1 MNQYELIRTAHRVY
15 GKGIRE
21 IGRETGHH
29 RDTIRRAI
37 AGIEPVYQRKKTPR
51 SPVMDPFANT
61 VEQWLTEDRSSPKK
75 QRHTAKRIFDR
86 LVAEHGFTG
95 GESTV
100 RRWVRLKKRELGF
113 DTTEAMV
120 PLCPEIG
127 KEAEVD
133 WGTAHVIMNGEQRQ
147 VKLFCM
153 RSRYSGKSFVRA
165 YPLERQEMFFE
176 GHIHAFSY
184 FGGIHPVLVYDNL
197 TTAVNRILKGRSRLE
212 QARFVSF
219 RSYYTFKARFCNPGK
234 GHEKGGVEG
243 LVGYSRRNFLVPL
256 PEVKDFDELNGLLIQ
271 KCEAHAEKVLPGR
284 PADKNIRLHFEEEKD
299 RLLKLPPAPYDDAKL
314 TSVKATK
321 FQTVRVDRNW
331 YSVPTAYTGVKLIAH
346 VGCWDIRL
354 YYGTKL
360 VAEHPREFGRSEWVL
375 NPYHYLKLLQRKPG
389 AFDEAR
395 PILDWRKQWPRVYE
409 HLLDGLK
416 AKHGE
421 NKGISEFLA
430 TLLLQQEYP
439 EKQVG
444 DAIEKAVSAGAWS
457 SESIKQLL
465 IAGLRRPQPVNPLPE
480 DILPKM
486 MQKGFERPDLSC
498 YDSLLQGVAS

>member
-37 AGIEPVYQRKKTPR
+37 AGIEPVYQRKTTPQ
-51 SPVMDPFANT
+51 SPVMDPVADI
-61 VEQWLTEDRSSPKK
+61 VVQWLTEDRSSPKK
-75 QRHTAKRIFDR
+75 QRHTAKRIYDR

-113 DTTEAMV
+113 DRTEAMV

-133 WGTAHVIMNGEQRQ
+133 WGTAHVIMDGEQRQ

-212 QARFVSF
+212 QDRFVSF
-219 RSYYTFKARFCNPGK
+219 RSYYTFNARYCNAGQ

-243 LVGYSRRNFLVPL
+243 LVGYARRNFLVPL
-256 PEVKDFDELNGLLIQ
+256 PEVKDFDELNEVLVQ

-284 PADKNIRLHFEEEKD
+284 PADKNIRLHFEAEKE
-299 RLLKLPPAPYDDAKL
+299 RLLKLPSAPYDGSKP
-314 TSVKATK
+314 TPVKATK
-321 FQTVRVDRNW
+321 FQTVRIDRNW
-331 YSVPTAYTGVKLIAH
+331 YSVPTAYTGTQLTAH

-354 YYGTKL
+354 YHGTKR
-360 VAEHPREFGRSEWVL
+360 VAEHPRNFGRSEWVL

-389 AFDEAR
+389 AFEEAR
-395 PILDWRKQWPRVYE
+395 PILDWRKQWPPIYE
-409 HLLDGLK
+409 HLLEGLK
-416 AKHGE
+416 VKHGE
-421 NKGISEFLA
+421 SKGISEFLSV
-430 TLLLQQEYP
+430 LLLQQEYS

-444 DAIEKAVSAGAWS
+444 EAIEKAVSARAWNL
-457 SESIKQLL
+457 ESVKQLL
-465 IAGLRRPQPVNPLPE
+465 LVDLNQPQTVRSLPE
-480 DILPKM
+480 DVLPLTMK
-486 MQKGFERPDLSC
+486 KGFDCPDLGL